1 MNITFFLRDTPG
13 KKGYKVRLYLNHN
26 GKAFHNT
33 EYTVQ
38 KSDWDAQ
45 HGRFKETRPNAIKL
59 NSKLIELRNEVERLC
74 LDNPNTPAA
83 DIFKLLGKGG
93 VESFKTFYQKFLDDC
108 LEGKQVRAIGTYKKY
123 KEIFNAINKYGKP
136 TDFNTI
142 NQNWFNDYTNYL
154 RTPRIEKD
162 ANGNDK
168 QVKGLNE
175 NSVGNH
181 IKAIK
186 AIMRMALD
194 AGVSKNNEFQKK
206 YFKKT
211 TVETDSIYLNESEME
226 LWSNVD
232 LSNFD
237 HLQTERD
244 RFLIQYYFLLRFG
257 DSLRF
262 DQKNFY
268 TQDGQL
274 YMKMRSEKTKTE
286 TIVPVSTKALEIL
299 KKYDFDL
306 PPTSNYE
313 ANWKL
318 KEIGEL
324 AGIKEMISINGLTR
338 PKYKFITTHT
348 ARRSGAT
355 NLYLQGAPDKIVMD
369 MGGWKKINTFRAYI
383 RLSKLESAQKA
394 LNYDFFK

>member
-1 MNITFFLRDTPG
+1 M
-13 KKGYKVRLYLNHN
+13 
-26 GKAFHNT
+26 
-33 EYTVQ
+33 
-38 KSDWDAQ
+38 
-45 HGRFKETRPNAIKL
+45 
-59 NSKLIELRNEVERLC
+59 
-74 LDNPNTPAA
+74 
-83 DIFKLLGKGG
+83 GKGG
-93 VESFKTFYQKFLDDC
+93 VESFKSFYQKFLDDC
-108 LEGKQVRAIGTYKKY
+108 VEGKQVRTVGTYKNY
-123 KEIFNAINKYGKP
+123 REVLNSINKFGKL

-142 NQNWFNDYTNYL
+142 NQDWFNEYTNWL
-154 RTPRIEKD
+154 RTPKIEKD
-162 ANGNDK
+162 SKGKDK
-168 QVKGLNE
+168 VIKGLNE
-175 NSVGNH
+175 NSIGNH
-181 IKAIK
+181 IKSIK
-186 AIMRMALD
+186 AIMRMAHD
-194 AGVSKNNEFQKK
+194 AGISKNTEYQKK

-211 TVETDSIYLNESEME
+211 SEETDSMYLNEVEME

-232 LSNFD
+232 LSNYE
-237 HLQTERD
+237 HLQAERD

-268 TQDGQL
+268 TRDGQL
-274 YMKMRSEKTKTE
+274 FMKMRSEKTKTE

-324 AGIKEMISINGLTR
+324 AGIKEMIHLNGFNR

-355 NLYLQGAPDKIVMD
+355 NLYLQGAPDKIIMD
-369 MGGWKKINTFRAYI
+369 LGGWKTVNTFRAYI